1 MSGLNTLLNAT
12 PFNQSSSSDDFGIFS
27 FFNGTE
33 IESFALSE
41 APLIIQYLDGAAL
54 AGGLLNLSSLQI
66 SPGLGSTAYSG
77 ERELVLTFTTDPY
90 YYHSD
95 ANNNFSFFCEYV
107 APVGNVNLVFPD
119 TPCAAF
125 ASFEGYS
132 GELSFVTELLT
143 ADLYQFWEGSTA
155 DVSLATYRLLGS
167 IDAYSGEYSIAGVL
181 TSALF
186 APIAYSGEYS
196 VVSTITLPVRAELS
210 SDAYTGEN
218 IESTLSVTI
227 GLDLYHYTG
236 EYSDASL
243 KPTQYADYIKTE
255 GPSAYWKMDEQT
267 GTSAIDYTGN
277 NSPATYTNGPI
288 LANASPVASKYAVYL
303 DGSND
308 IIVGNP
314 TSVVSANLTQELW
327 VKPDAGATI
336 TLYTPSST
344 GTQGVTG
351 QRYAVYPRQSGS
363 GSGGGISVGSNGI
376 QVVAHGDAYL
386 PILLSY
392 QQPISTTEFT
402 HILVSWN
409 DRTPT
414 LYVNGVA
421 VATGYQARAQFNSQ
435 GLPQSGVY
443 GYYKGYMQ
451 DVAIYPTALTAD
463 QAREHYLAG
472 IGLHFIPRF
481 EPVPAYTGQYVDP
494 IEFTIDPHANFGD
507 INIADGGTGIAGL
520 QANIR
525 FYSDA
530 YTGEYGY
537 ISHDYL
543 TIVPNST
550 FSHFHG
556 AASHSQTSTCLT
568 LNSLTSSAANAGI
581 NAYFALPQQL
591 ENNKDITFRFKRTK
605 STTWYDDDF
614 TDAGLW
620 FCFFPN
626 YTPAS
631 ITFATWSWGYDCP
644 NYWGFSRALIIRM
657 RNTTSGAIR
666 VNWIGPSGEV
676 TNNLTVIS
684 NWTTTELNGT
694 DLCSIVIR
702 GSSSNTI
709 FTVYGKNNAVRQ
721 SGTFSNMA
729 NPFNNGLTETTD
741 TFLIHYH
748 NYTTGNSEILCDMAI
763 GTYEGIIL
771 VPFTELGVTQAY
783 SGETAAP
790 DNLYTSVIFEL
801 PVYAGENY
809 LTVLTTYPS
818 IDLGTVTHYASET
831 LSLVL
836 LTSSIIDAPAYAGE
850 NNLVTFTTFPS
861 AGLGIFQANSGERE
875 DLVLSTFSLL
885 YAEARGGEAGVADL
899 YVNPFDQIDSD
910 ARSGERGDFDLY
922 TVSAIEAIAA
932 TGDSSTASLDVHP
945 SIPLTVSAYAG
956 GYVDPILLVT
966 SSVFALPAYAGELN
980 SVTFTTFV
988 GEQLTLPFYAG
999 SRGDLLLS
1007 TVNLLSAQAYADQY
1021 SDATLT
1027 VFYASALVP
1036 VAYSDQYS
1044 DATLRTQD
1052 ALNPLAYSDQNAYAT
1067 LTVALAIPMSATAYA
1082 GSRGSLDL
1090 QLGITFPAIAYEGAR
1105 LFFDIEY
1112 VVNLGM
1118 PLPAYAGENALVAD
1132 MATTYNLPS
1141 IGYAGE
1147 TGLVNLGVEYAVEII
1162 GRAGSRGYAD
1172 LTLNPPDLI
1181 AGVAYSGQYL
1191 SSLSLST
1198 RTLLPNI
1205 GYSGEGTVVTLTD
1218 NPAAPLLLMN
1228 YGGQA
1233 VIASVQT
1240 ATQLPI
1246 GRHYSGEW
1254 ANVIG
1259 MTNEPHWYMVTGTHC
1274 VATLATSV
1282 AIPITMYEGQRGS
1295 LTYDT
1300 HPSEPLGMFY
1310 FRPGEWM
1317 TPGLEVL
1324 YSANFRVL
1332 YRTSI
1337 MTQVDIRSATY
1348 FDLTTDE
1355 CCGERPQSNNL
1366 MFIIEKGMYPEEVGY
1381 GNRTYMTVDLRCNP
1395 RMKVEFP
1402 TGHVAEL
1409 IDNVD
1414 YFEITFSQISHQ
1426 IELDWFADLRHKL
1439 CKGYFIPTGNWVV
1452 VELNDI
1458 LPEDCYVDRFY
1469 GGETFSCALSD
1480 DIVLLVPDNGT
1491 GAFFSASLETK
1502 PPWLLQAYSGEKLTF
1517 DFPWEAKHTYYSGE
1531 RLSIGFYE
1539 APINVY
1545 AGASAEFEIHTEY
1558 GIRFLEEGCFDNEF
1572 VYQNDDGDTI
1582 PELFN
1587 PVPVEG
1593 EPFAHSVRA
1602 ECF

>member
-1 MSGLNTLLNAT
+1 MDNNL
-12 PFNQSSSSDDFGIFS
+12 DFTG
-27 FFNGTE
+27 
-33 IESFALSE
+33 
-41 APLIIQYLDGAAL
+41 
-54 AGGLLNLSSLQI
+54 
-66 SPGLGSTAYSG
+66 YSG
-77 ERELVLTFTTDPY
+77 ECEVILTFTTDPY

-95 ANNNFSFFCEYV
+95 ANNNFSFFCDYN

-119 TPCAAF
+119 TLCAAF

-167 IDAYSGEYSIAGVL
+167 INAYSGEYGTADIL
-181 TSALF
+181 TSALLV
-186 APIAYSGEYS
+186 PIAHSGEYS

-210 SDAYTGEN
+210 SDSYTGESVD
-218 IESTLSVTI
+218 STLSVTI

-236 EYSDASL
+236 NNSDASL
-243 KPTQYADYIKTE
+243 NLTQYADYIKTE
-255 GPSAYWKMDEQT
+255 GPSAYWKMDEQS

-277 NSPATYTNGPI
+277 NTAAVYTNGPV
-288 LANASPVASKYAVYL
+288 LANASPVASKYAVYF
-303 DGSND
+303 DGINDMVVGPPNVNSND
-308 IIVGNP
+308 
-314 TSVVSANLTQELW
+314 LTQELW

-336 TLYTPSST
+336 TLYTASNS
-344 GTQGVTG
+344 GTNGTIG
-351 QRYAVYPRQSGS
+351 QRYAVYPYHNGS
-363 GSGGGISVGSNGI
+363 GSNGGISVGSNGI
-376 QVVAHGDAYL
+376 QVVAHGSSYL
-386 PILLSY
+386 PVLLSY
-392 QQPISTTEFT
+392 QQPVSTTSFT
-402 HILVSWN
+402 HILVSWSN
-409 DRTPT
+409 RTPT

-421 VATGYQARAQFNSQ
+421 VATGYQARAPFQSQ
-435 GLPQSGVY
+435 GLPSAGTY

-451 DVAIYPTALTAD
+451 DVAIYPSALTAD

-472 IGLHFIPRF
+472 LGLHFIPRF

-494 IEFTIDPHANFGD
+494 IEFTIDPHPIF
-507 INIADGGTGIAGL
+507 
-520 QANIR
+520 
-525 FYSDA
+525 
-530 YTGEYGY
+530 GY
-537 ISHDYL
+537 IDY
-543 TIVPNST
+543 
-550 FSHFHG
+550 
-556 AASHSQTSTCLT
+556 
-568 LNSLTSSAANAGI
+568 NAD
-581 NAYFALPQQL
+581 
-591 ENNKDITFRFKRTK
+591 K
-605 STTWYDDDF
+605 
-614 TDAGLW
+614 
-620 FCFFPN
+620 
-626 YTPAS
+626 
-631 ITFATWSWGYDCP
+631 
-644 NYWGFSRALIIRM
+644 
-657 RNTTSGAIR
+657 
-666 VNWIGPSGEV
+666 
-676 TNNLTVIS
+676 
-684 NWTTTELNGT
+684 
-694 DLCSIVIR
+694 
-702 GSSSNTI
+702 
-709 FTVYGKNNAVRQ
+709 
-721 SGTFSNMA
+721 
-729 NPFNNGLTETTD
+729 
-741 TFLIHYH
+741 
-748 NYTTGNSEILCDMAI
+748 
-763 GTYEGIIL
+763 
-771 VPFTELGVTQAY
+771 
-783 SGETAAP
+783 
-790 DNLYTSVIFEL
+790 
-801 PVYAGENY
+801 
-809 LTVLTTYPS
+809 
-818 IDLGTVTHYASET
+818 T

-861 AGLGIFQANSGERE
+861 AGLGIFQANSGERN
-875 DLVLSTFSLL
+875 DLILSTFSLL
-885 YAEARGGEAGVADL
+885 YADARGGEAGVADL

-910 ARSGERGDFDLY
+910 ARSGERSDFDLY

-932 TGDSSTASLDVHP
+932 TGDSSIASLDVHP
-945 SIPLTVSAYAG
+945 SIPLTVPAYAG
-956 GYVDPILLVT
+956 EYVDQILLVT
-966 SSVFALPAYAGELN
+966 SSVFVFPAYAGELN
-980 SVTFTTFV
+980 SVTFTTFA
-988 GEQLTLPFYAG
+988 GEQITLPFYAG

-1007 TVNLLSAQAYADQY
+1007 TVNLLSAQAYTDQY

-1036 VAYSDQYS
+1036 VAYSDQYGV
-1044 DATLRTQD
+1044 ATLRTQD

-1082 GSRGSLDL
+1082 GNSGTLDL
-1090 QLGITFPAIAYEGAR
+1090 QLGITFPSIAYEGAR

-1162 GRAGSRGYAD
+1162 GYSGARGYAD

-1218 NPAAPLLLMN
+1218 SPAAPLLLMN

-1233 VIASVQT
+1233 VIASMQT

-1502 PPWLLQAYSGEKLTF
+1502 PPWLLKAYSGEKLTF